1 MKRLS
6 TFIVGDSHLGAR
18 VALSFGLL
26 IAILSSI
33 GWLGIRH
40 VRRVNAD
47 LAEIDDQSWHKVKL
61 SRQAQALSTLNS
73 RLTME
78 VFLVEDKNEVRS
90 LMLELGVTSEPGKGS
105 TFWFTAGFDKQ
116 PAATTPLSTN
126 VESLEN
132 LRVLIVDDNATNRRI
147 LAHQLGSWGM
157 MHAQAD
163 SGARALA
170 LLREATSEGRAYDLA
185 ILDLLMPEMDGFQL
199 ARAIK
204 ADPTI
209 ASTRLVI
216 LTSTGQ
222 RGDAAIA
229 REDLQ
234 ELRARI
240 QVGAI
245 VVELQQRLAERV
257 IELEEALAQVKRLQ
271 GIVPICSY
279 CKHVRNDQ
287 NYWQQVESYVSA
299 HSEAR
304 FSHSVCPAC
313 YEAVVKP
320 QLADL
325 EIEQGLAK

>member
-229 REDLQ
+229 R
-234 ELRARI
+234 
-240 QVGAI
+240 
-245 VVELQQRLAERV
+245 
-257 IELEEALAQVKRLQ
+257 
-271 GIVPICSY
+271 
-279 CKHVRNDQ
+279 
-287 NYWQQVESYVSA
+287 
-299 HSEAR
+299 
-304 FSHSVCPAC
+304 
-313 YEAVVKP
+313 
-320 QLADL
+320 
-325 EIEQGLAK
+325 